1 MCIWYSHP
9 ALFWYTAWIVTPCG
23 HSEPPLLLAIVDLRC
38 PRQHHAQPCTH
49 LSQLF
54 FCLKYYRRKKKLGQL
69 GMRLQ
74 DACTHV
80 KQTVPLTKQGIC
92 VKVFLQYNEVL
103 LGSCPG
109 SICSESNKIT
119 MVHIHIP
126 YAGTLCHFVSSI
138 TCKKKLG
145 VELRIFH
152 VCTYK
157 PQ

>member
-1 MCIWYSHP
+1 
-9 ALFWYTAWIVTPCG
+9 
-23 HSEPPLLLAIVDLRC
+23 
-38 PRQHHAQPCTH
+38 
-49 LSQLF
+49 
-54 FCLKYYRRKKKLGQL
+54 
-69 GMRLQ
+69 MRLQ
-74 DACTHV
+74 DACMHV
-80 KQTVPLTKQGIC
+80 KQTVPLTKQGLC

-119 MVHIHIP
+119 MVPVHIHIP
-126 YAGTLCHFVSSI
+126 HTGTLCHFISSI

-157 PQ
+157 PSDKALCTLNCSQGSPLHTQQ